1 MESDYIY
8 QSLDRNMVETIKK
21 RYPAMRVGF
30 IVPLNFGNLVNV
42 DADFIVIEEFSF
54 SSSMQRQARERNM
67 DLLVWTITTPE
78 AARKYMLADVDGI
91 ITEIPEE
98 AMKVQDDLRS
108 DQAVSTKLSD
118 AIDLLTGN

>member
-1 MESDYIY
+1 
-8 QSLDRNMVETIKK
+8 MVETIKK